1 MQLDNC
7 SVYYTQNSYVFLKIV
22 VQVCFFV
29 TSVLLKVLIALY
41 KGYKRADA
49 FFRLF
54 HKVVLWPKKT
64 YVRETDV
71 LLYNKVDIRI
81 GP

>member
-29 TSVLLKVLIALY
+29 TSVLLKLLKAIY
-41 KGYKRADA
+41 SGFKR
-49 FFRLF
+49 
-54 HKVVLWPKKT
+54 
-64 YVRETDV
+64 TDV
-71 LLYNKVDIRI
+71 LFRLLYKVIKKHMYVKWTA
-81 GP
+81 